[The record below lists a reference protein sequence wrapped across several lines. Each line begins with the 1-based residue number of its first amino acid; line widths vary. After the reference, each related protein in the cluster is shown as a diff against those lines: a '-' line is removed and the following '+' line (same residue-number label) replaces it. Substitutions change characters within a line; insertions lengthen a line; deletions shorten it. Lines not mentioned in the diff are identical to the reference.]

1 MAEVQLQLEITDQ
14 EANKENS
21 TEQANDTDHRRGS
34 RSKNYKWWLRIVL
47 YTIFVLCGQ
56 SIATILGRLY
66 FEKGGTSKWL
76 ATLAQVGGFPILFP
90 FCCILLCKTLNAN
103 NIIDANPPSF
113 LKLVISVYVPFGLL
127 SAGSCFLYSV
137 GLQYLPV
144 STVTIITASQLAF
157 NAFFSYFLNSQKFT
171 PFIINSL
178 VLLTVSSVLLVAN
191 NNSEKPAGVSKAEY
205 AAGFV
210 CTICGAAV
218 YGLLLAS
225 QQLAFRKVLKRP
237 TLKVVIDVILYQSLV
252 ASSAIVVGLFASGD
266 WKGLKREMEEYALGK
281 ISYVMTLLWTAISWQ
296 VFAIGTVGLIFEVS
310 SLYSNAIGTVGLP
323 IVPVVAVF
331 VFHDKMDGIKGM
343 SMVLAIWG
351 FISYA
356 YQHYLDHKK
365 SKIENRIASE
375 ISEDCSSG
383 EVNPANN

>member
-1 MAEVQLQLEITDQ
+1 M
-14 EANKENS
+14 
-21 TEQANDTDHRRGS
+21 
-34 RSKNYKWWLRIVL
+34 
-47 YTIFVLCGQ
+47 
-56 SIATILGRLY
+56 
-66 FEKGGTSKWL
+66 
-76 ATLAQVGGFPILFP
+76 
-90 FCCILLCKTLNAN
+90 
-103 NIIDANPPSF
+103 
-113 LKLVISVYVPFGLL
+113 
-127 SAGSCFLYSV
+127 
-137 GLQYLPV
+137 
-144 STVTIITASQLAF
+144 AF

-191 NNSEKPAGVSKAEY
+191 NKSEKPAGVSKAEY
-205 AAGFV
+205 AAGFI
-210 CTICGAAV
+210 CTICGSAV

-237 TLKVVIDVILYQSLV
+237 TLKVVLDFILYQSLV

-266 WKGLKREMEEYALGK
+266 WKGLKKEMEEYALGK

-310 SLYSNAIGTVGLP
+310 SLYSNAVGTVGLP

-356 YQHYLDHKK
+356 FQHYVDHKK
-365 SKIENRIASE
+365 SKIENRIVNE
-375 ISEDCSSG
+375 ISEDRSPR
-383 EVNPANN
+383 EVNHADN